1 MHIFLA
7 ILAVTGIGVALIGLV
22 IGLMAVMGRE
32 YDRHTWFRRWMDTE
46 AAMHG
51 AYLDQPDITPEYLDQ
66 IPGGWDKP

>member
-1 MHIFLA
+1 MPWYLA
-7 ILAVTGIGVALIGLV
+7 TLLIVGVSVALLGLV
-22 IGLMAVMGRE
+22 AAFAWLMGRE
-32 YDRHTWFRRWMDTE
+32 YDRHPWFRKWMDTE